1 MESNLD
7 RDNKKHVII
16 DISDKALLSF
26 SSGPHTNNYQ
36 HDSLGFLIMY
46 KTAAYIYIYIYT
58 SQTLFSGPSLYIP
71 HDLIYRGSLFRL

>member
-46 KTAAYIYIYIYT
+46 KTAAYIYIYIYI
-58 SQTLFSGPSLYIP
+58 SNPIFRPLP
-71 HDLIYRGSLFRL
+71 IYSA